1 MRTGK
6 NVSGTWLK
14 SLDGSSY
21 LENLHFE
28 FRNFEGTYILI
39 SLRNKKFLPMVS
51 SFLFLNQNPVKF
63 YHLES

>member
-6 NVSGTWLK
+6 NVYGTWLK

-28 FRNFEGTYILI
+28 FRNFEGNILI

-51 SFLFLNQNPVKF
+51 SFLFLNQDPVKF